1 MRDAASGPFRVGSR
15 SYLCLYMLLMEVYI
29 IVSHAAIIIKQLGT
43 LSTLTL
49 TLTLTHHH

>member
-15 SYLCLYMLLMEVYI
+15 SYLCLYMLLMEVCI
-29 IVSHAAIIIKQLGT
+29 
-43 LSTLTL
+43 